1 MKNRSKAIALK
12 KESLEQA
19 PRILKLNVPRPGLEP
34 GITAPKTG
42 VLPLHHRGM
51 PRGIGHNSVGKD
63 KKDFLNLYAINAL

>member
-1 MKNRSKAIALK
+1 MNEK
-12 KESLEQA
+12 SLGKF

-51 PRGIGHNSVGKD
+51 PRSASRVSDGKD
-63 KKDFLNLYAINAL
+63 KKDFLNMYAIGSL